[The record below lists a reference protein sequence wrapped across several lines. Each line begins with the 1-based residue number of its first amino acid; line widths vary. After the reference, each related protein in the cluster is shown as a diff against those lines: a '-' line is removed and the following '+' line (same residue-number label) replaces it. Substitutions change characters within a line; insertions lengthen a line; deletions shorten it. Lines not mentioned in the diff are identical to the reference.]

1 MNFKSSLPT
10 KQMKYHFHF
19 FLFCFFS
26 VSLTAQPLVT
36 TELPAGSANTYALII
51 GVAKYLDPE
60 VPQLQYAN
68 RDAQIFADF
77 LKSKA
82 GGSVPKQNIRLL
94 IDSAATTGAVYD
106 AVYWLKN
113 ICKKDDVVYFY
124 FSGHGDLENIT
135 MYNNGFLICYD
146 SPPFN
151 YVKLA
156 LSIDYLN
163 DIANTISLK
172 KQANVILITDACH
185 SGKLT
190 EKRFKG
196 NFLAGNQLRKL
207 KNKEIRITSSSS
219 NQLSNEKTDWGEG
232 RGVFSYYLINGLKGR
247 ANPQGD
253 KVTLAD
259 IKAYLDSSLKNDL
272 VLKKESIIQTPVVN
286 GGTGNFVLSYIDTNA
301 LITANREI
309 TQDRMMQRALMVN
322 NVAAEDD
329 LQASPEEYF
338 FGLIKQK
345 SLEALT
351 DTFRLNEIA
360 KELLTFRLI
369 DVLKN
374 DLSAEG
380 ENKLT
385 ELEKTLKSDI
395 VSLKMFNNRL
405 ASLFDEVGQRVITQ
419 YLKGDAAELEKRR
432 YYNANN
438 NGYDVYV
445 RMFEVA
451 LKLVTTDNDYYQNLI
466 RVKLHYFTGVAARLK
481 IPITAKEK
489 QKALIDKAFAA
500 QNKAL
505 AIEEH
510 AAYIYNEIGI
520 LYSYKKMYKDAET
533 NFRIAAARAPNWAI
547 PLVNLSDL
555 FAADNK
561 LDSAMYYADSAKVLQ
576 PGFQDLYLGYGII
589 YEKKGTLLQADE
601 QFQKSIK
608 INDRHFIPFERL
620 GYVYMQN
627 TAFAKADSMFYE
639 SGERK
644 KGFYFNELNNA
655 RSMRLPKSM
664 LPPFIECYI
673 DSVTISGKDIL
684 GQFALGYTAYR
695 DFDLARAERAFKRVI
710 ALDNKNPLAFHYLGK
725 TLVEQNRYQEAELV
739 LKLAIDNH
747 LPFTLFTKYYDSL
760 LAKSSISTEFIVD
773 SCSESCFRLGYY
785 DVEEDYLL
793 MAQVYE
799 NWNHYSESEIY
810 YRKLIAA
817 NPNNAE
823 GYLSLANLFEK
834 TGRFNDAEN
843 YLLEY
848 NIRSNYSIDR
858 ELNAFYKRTA
868 DHFPENANWNL
879 KAGNFQYTMAR
890 FEPDGFWEDKKWID
904 PITGKTEYKFPQ
916 TSEKKFPP
924 PIIYRLLPYG
934 TIIPRLKYPKP
945 KYKPYTDGIYYL
957 RKAAMLINDDETVL
971 AGVHTKLGDLY
982 YWQGLSDSAI
992 YFYETAVELNPTDAG
1007 TRNKLVEMYALTY
1020 RFTNALTQL
1029 DSLYKKNELSFDKQL
1044 LLATFYMQDGR
1055 FGDAEKLLNNAELI
1069 TPIFNPVLISLQ
1081 GKLAMLNNK
1090 PKQAFE
1096 YYKRLY
1102 LINKTDSINLYNMA
1116 RLEAKNSNNPEAW
1129 KWLELALQAGFNYK
1143 YVIEFDPALKNLHKE
1158 TKWKKMFSG
1167 IKGKA
1172 YFSPDQMTN

>member
-26 VSLTAQPLVT
+26 VSLTAQPLVA
-36 TELPAGSANTYALII
+36 TELPAGAGNTYALIV
-51 GVAKYLDPE
+51 GVAKYLDPDI
-60 VPQLQYAN
+60 PQLQFAN
-68 RDAQIFADF
+68 KDAEIFADF

-172 KQANVILITDACH
+172 NQANVILITDACH
-185 SGKLT
+185 SGKIT
-190 EKRFKG
+190 EKKFKG
-196 NFLAGNQLRKL
+196 NFLAGNQLRKV

-219 NQLSNEKTDWGEG
+219 NELSNEKTDWGGG
-232 RGVFSYYLINGLKGR
+232 RGVFSYYLINGLKGM
-247 ANPQGD
+247 ANPNGD
-253 KVTLAD
+253 KVTLED
-259 IKAYLDSSLKNDL
+259 IRTYLDSCLKNDM

-286 GGTGNFVLSYIDTNA
+286 GPGSFVLAFKDNNA
-301 LITANREI
+301 LISANREV
-309 TQDRMMQRALMVN
+309 TQDMLMQRALMVN

-329 LQASPEEYF
+329 LSASPEEYF
-338 FGLIKQK
+338 FGLLKQK
-345 SLEALT
+345 SLEVLT
-351 DTFRLNEIA
+351 DTFRLHEIA
-360 KELLTFRLI
+360 KEDLSFRLI
-369 DVLKN
+369 EVFKN
-374 DLSAEG
+374 ALSGAG
-380 ENKLT
+380 ENKLI
-385 ELEKTLKSDI
+385 ELEKTLKSDTL
-395 VSLKMFNNRL
+395 SLKLFNNRL

-451 LKLVTTDNDYYQNLI
+451 LKLVTKDNDYYQNLI

-481 IPITAKEK
+481 IPITVKEK

-500 QNKAL
+500 QKKAL

-510 AAYIYNEIGI
+510 AAYIYNELGI

-589 YEKKGTLLQADE
+589 YEKKGNLLQAEE

-608 INDRHFIPFERL
+608 LNDRHFIPFERL
-620 GYVYMQN
+620 GYVYMNN

-639 SGERK
+639 AGERK

-655 RSMRLPKSM
+655 RNMKLPKSM
-664 LPPFIECYI
+664 LPPFIECNI
-673 DSVTISGKDIL
+673 DSVNISGKDIL

-710 ALDNKNPLAFHYLGK
+710 VLDNKNPLAFHYLGK
-725 TLVEQNRYQEAELV
+725 TLAEQNRFQEAELV

-747 LPFTLFTKYYDSL
+747 LPFPLWIKYYDSL
-760 LAKSSISTEFIVD
+760 LNKSSISTEFIVD
-773 SCSESCFRLGYY
+773 PCSDSCFRLGYY
-785 DVEEDYLL
+785 NIAEDYQL
-793 MAQVYE
+793 MAEVYE
-799 NWNHYSESEIY
+799 NRNHYSESEIY

-823 GYLSLANLFEK
+823 GYLKLVNLFEK
-834 TGRFNDAEN
+834 SGRYNDAEN

-848 NIRSNYSIDR
+848 NIRSSYSIDR

-868 DHFPENANWNL
+868 DQFTENADWNL
-879 KAGNFQYTMAR
+879 KAGNFQYTIAR
-890 FEPDGFWEDKKWID
+890 IEPDGFWEDKKWID

-916 TSEKKFPP
+916 TREPKLLPP
-924 PIIYRLLPYG
+924 VKYRLLPYG

-957 RKAAMLINDDETVL
+957 RKAAMLINDDEIVL
-971 AGVHTKLGDLY
+971 AGVNSKLGDLY
-982 YWQGLSDSAI
+982 NWQGLPDSAV
-992 YFYETAVELNPTDAG
+992 YFYEAAVELNSTDAG
-1007 TRNKLVEMYALTY
+1007 TRNKLVETYVHTY
-1020 RFTNALTQL
+1020 RFANALTQL

-1055 FGDAEKLLNNAELI
+1055 FEDAGKLLNDAELI
-1069 TPIFNPVLISLQ
+1069 TPIFNPVLISLKA
-1081 GKLAMLNNK
+1081 KLAMLNNK
-1090 PKQAFE
+1090 PKQVLD
-1096 YYKRLY
+1096 YYNRLY
-1102 LINKTDSINLYNMA
+1102 LVNKTDSINLYCLA
-1116 RLEAKNSNNPEAW
+1116 RLEAKNGNKPEAW

-1172 YFSPDQMTN
+1172 YFSPDQIKN